1 MIDLSQDDLEL
12 VRRILRDHVPGIEV
26 RAYGSRVR
34 GNAERFSDLDLVLIG
49 DRRFDWKTVEG
60 LKDAFSISDLAIR
73 VDVVDWNAISPEF
86 RAAIAANS
94 EVLVA
99 SAERDRTP

>member
-12 VRRILRDHVPGIEV
+12 VRRILLDHVPGVEV

-34 GNAERFSDLDLVLIG
+34 GNAERFSDL
-49 DRRFDWKTVEG
+49 
-60 LKDAFSISDLAIR
+60 AIR
-73 VDVVDWNAISPEF
+73 VDVVNWNAISPEF
-86 RAAIAANS
+86 RAAIAAKS

-99 SAERDRTP
+99 RAERDRTP